1 MNFIILT
8 LFPDMISSMFGNG
21 VLKRA
26 VDNGGI
32 TVTPINIRDFA
43 EGKHRITDDRPYGGG
58 CGMVMKPEPM
68 AAAIRSAKK
77 EFPEAYTILLTP
89 QGRVF
94 NQQVAR
100 DLLQHETLLLI
111 CGRYEGID
119 ERIREEWVNDEVSI
133 GDYILTGGEP
143 AALVMIDAVS
153 RLIPGILGGESSAE
167 EDSFSDG
174 LLEYPHYTR
183 PRSFEGAEVPNVL
196 LSGDH
201 EKIRQWRRK
210 SSLMRTILKRP
221 ELLESSSLA
230 GEDID
235 FLEKLYARIATILKK

>member
-1 MNFIILT
+1 
-8 LFPDMISSMFGNG
+8 MFGNG

-32 TVTPINIRDFA
+32 AVTPVNIRDFA

-58 CGMVMKPEPM
+58 CGMVMKPEPIT
-68 AAAIRSAKK
+68 AAIRSAKK

-89 QGRVF
+89 QGRIF
-94 NQQVAR
+94 NQKVAR
-100 DLLQHETLLLI
+100 DLLQHKTLILI
-111 CGRYEGID
+111 CGRYEGVD

-143 AALVMIDAVS
+143 AALVIVDAVS
-153 RLIPGILGGESSAE
+153 RLIPGVLGGESSAE

-183 PRSFEGAEVPNVL
+183 PRSFEGAEVPNIL

-210 SSLMRTILKRP
+210 SSLMRTLLKRP
-221 ELLESSSLA
+221 ELLESSSLSA
-230 GEDID
+230 EDIEL
-235 FLEKLYARIATILKK
+235 LEELDLRIKKVLQKYPGNDM

>member
-26 VDNGGI
+26 IDNGDI

-58 CGMVMKPEPM
+58 CGMVMKPEPI

-77 EFPEAYTILLTP
+77 EFPGAYTILLTP

-94 NQQVAR
+94 NQKVAR
-100 DLLQHETLLLI
+100 DLLQHKTLILI

-153 RLIPGILGGESSAE
+153 RLIPGILGGESSAA

-174 LLEYPHYTR
+174 FLEYPHYTR
-183 PRSFEGAEVPNVL
+183 PRSFEEAEVPNVL

-201 EKIRQWRRK
+201 EKIRRWRRK
-210 SSLMRTILKRP
+210 SSLMRTLLKRP
-221 ELLESSSLA
+221 ELLERSSLS
-230 GEDID
+230 GEDLD

>member
-1 MNFIILT
+1 
-8 LFPDMISSMFGNG
+8 MFGNG

-26 VDNGGI
+26 VDNGNI
-32 TVTPINIRDFA
+32 SVTPINIRDFA

-58 CGMVMKPEPM
+58 CGMVMKPEPIT
-68 AAAIRSAKK
+68 AAIRSAKK

-89 QGRVF
+89 QGRTF
-94 NQQVAR
+94 NQKVAG
-100 DLLQHETLLLI
+100 DLLQHETLILI
-111 CGRYEGID
+111 CGRYEGVD
-119 ERIREEWVNDEVSI
+119 ERIREERVNDEISI

-143 AALVMIDAVS
+143 AALVMVDAVS
-153 RLIPGILGGESSAE
+153 RLIPGILGGVSSAE

-183 PRSFEGAEVPNVL
+183 PRSFEGAEVPDVL
-196 LSGDH
+196 FSGDH

-210 SSLMRTILKRP
+210 SSLMRTLLKRP
-221 ELLESSSLA
+221 ELLESSSLS

-235 FLEKLYARIATILKK
+235 FLKQLRLTIEKVLQSKKR

>member
-1 MNFIILT
+1 
-8 LFPDMISSMFGNG
+8 MFGNG